1 MRDRIGPIDLWQ
13 NRAMQPTKYI
23 WLDGDF
29 VDWDDATVHV
39 LSHGLHYG
47 TGAFE
52 GIRAYE
58 TDDGPAV
65 FRLTEHIDR
74 LSRACKAAGIPISW
88 SVDDLVAASKQLF
101 AANKLTAG
109 YIRPLV
115 FYGTGSMG
123 LNPAGATVHTMI
135 ATWEWGAYLGEEGV
149 ANGIRV
155 KVSSW
160 RRIGHDSLMPNAK
173 LTGGYVNSVQAKQE
187 ALNGGYDEALM
198 LNAEG
203 FVAEGSGENLFLVR
217 KGVVTTPPVSAGVLE
232 GLTRDAVITLLR
244 DDGYA
249 VVEAPVIRTDLY
261 YADELFFTGTA
272 AEVTPIRE
280 VDDRIVGGGKPG
292 PVTRRAQELFLQLD
306 TGQNERHGDW
316 LEYI

>member
-1 MRDRIGPIDLWQ
+1 
-13 NRAMQPTKYI
+13 MQPTKYI
-23 WLDGDF
+23 WMDGEL
-29 VDWDDATVHV
+29 VDWDDATIHV

-58 TDDGPAV
+58 TDRGPAV
-65 FRLTEHIDR
+65 FRLTEHIRR
-74 LSRACKAAGIPISW
+74 LARSCKALGIPIEW
-88 SVDDLVAASKQLF
+88 SVDEIVKASKELLS
-101 AANKLTAG
+101 ANGLTSG

-115 FYGTGSMG
+115 YYGTGSMG
-123 LNPAGATVHTMI
+123 LNPAGASVHTMI
-135 ATWEWGAYLGEEGV
+135 ATWEWGAYLGEDGV
-149 ANGIRV
+149 TNGIRV

-187 ALNGGYDEALM
+187 ALRGGYDEALM
-198 LNAEG
+198 LNTDG

-217 KGVVTTPPVSAGVLE
+217 DGVVHTPSLSSGVLE

-244 DDGYA
+244 DDGH
-249 VVEAPVIRTDLY
+249 EVIEREMTRTDLY
-261 YADELFFTGTA
+261 YADEMFFTGTA

-280 VDDRIVGGGKPG
+280 VDDRAVGDGRPG
-292 PVTRRAQELFLQLD
+292 PVTKRAQEMFMD
-306 TGQNERHGDW
+306 TVTGGNERHADW
-316 LEYI
+316 LDYV